1 LVGTR
6 RAHPSDTGAVD
17 SGDVFGPTDAGRA
30 KGPKGTA
37 KDRALRLLGVRWR
50 SREELRRRLKQ
61 AGFEPEEI
69 EGALENLMGAG
80 LVDDERFAAEVV
92 RVQSG
97 RRGSGD
103 RAIRSALAAKGV
115 APETAAA
122 AMAGLGDEAERALE
136 LAIGRASRFS
146 GLPPEAAF
154 RRLHGLL
161 VRRGYSPGVARDAC
175 RAALADLPAGVEEPG
190 PP

>member
-1 LVGTR
+1 
-6 RAHPSDTGAVD
+6 
-17 SGDVFGPTDAGRA
+17 
-30 KGPKGTA
+30 
-37 KDRALRLLGVRWR
+37 
-50 SREELRRRLKQ
+50 
-61 AGFEPEEI
+61 
-69 EGALENLMGAG
+69 M
-80 LVDDERFAAEVV
+80 DDERFAAEVV
-92 RVQSG
+92 RDQSG

-136 LAIGRASRFS
+136 LATSRAPRLS
-146 GLPPEAAF
+146 GLPAEAAF

-175 RAALADLPAGVEEPG
+175 RAALASLPDGDFDPA
-190 PP
+190 